1 MVRPAPAPGA
11 PVKELSEAGR
21 EQVAM
26 ALLLLKDFKCDGKF
40 DVEVT
45 RMILG
50 LADHLGVRKEF
61 DGLTSKVPPMRIA
74 PR

>member
-1 MVRPAPAPGA
+1 MEQKLLSQAG
-11 PVKELSEAGR
+11 KEELAL
-21 EQVAM
+21 

-45 RMILG
+45 RTILEM
-50 LADHLGVRKEF
+50 ARFLGVLPEF
-61 DGLTSKVPPMRIA
+61 EKLMSQVPPMKVV